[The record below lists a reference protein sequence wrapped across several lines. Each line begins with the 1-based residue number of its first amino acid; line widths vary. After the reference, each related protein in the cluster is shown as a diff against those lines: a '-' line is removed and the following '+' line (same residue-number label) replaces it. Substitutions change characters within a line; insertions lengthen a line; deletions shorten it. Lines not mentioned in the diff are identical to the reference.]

1 MKRRQPLPQNEP
13 SVTERVLRSTRA
25 RMIESQRR
33 LDLIFSILV
42 RGYTDHS
49 TFLDDP
55 FKCPCCGKPYEW
67 NEFLGGVKR

>member
-1 MKRRQPLPQNEP
+1 
-13 SVTERVLRSTRA
+13 
-25 RMIESQRR
+25 MIESQRR